1 MHDNDP
7 FFSAEASVPPTTVA
21 KVPSAS
27 PLSHIS
33 PRGLLKD
40 LRKNL
45 VWVLLCACFGAVGG
59 LGLAWNI
66 TPVYESR
73 TVMIR
78 HVKNTTNNDSLYNEP
93 EIRTILETVKLRENL
108 EALKARLDLAE
119 KPEDLFQQIEVKP
132 GQRSDI
138 IQVLAQAKTPQLAA
152 DMAQTMSEIFQSSSA
167 GLSQNVARRVY
178 TFRQAQRKRF
188 EERLH
193 QAQQALNLFQKKH
206 KIAFFED
213 STRLLL
219 EQIKQLELDLERA
232 KIQQN
237 RDREAIGSIAQ
248 KLKARPENIRV
259 TQTVRYRNRVR
270 YQELESQLQAL
281 LKRYTPQN
289 PKVIAL
295 QTQMDALAAE
305 DSTGIPEEES
315 YGMDPV
321 VRELKIDQA
330 ERSTAMEGHVKTI
343 QQLSL
348 QIKAQRAQLK
358 KLAALESEVKDL
370 QRHID
375 RENENLREND
385 YRLSESENDMEA
397 RISAFDILEPATPPT
412 SPLPTRKKLLVLA
425 GLFAGT
431 FVGLGGS
438 ALRSILSPTLHYP
451 EQMALLGLKPLGTL
465 SSDVSKTLTLGHQV
479 VSTGQQL
486 AAEEPPALLLVS
498 SAKTGDSKAFMAQ
511 CDTWFAQQPLK
522 TAIIQSSTQALL
534 PTHDLGHWLYEKN
547 APLPLPLASQSQ
559 QQVQPQSQQDN
570 QEDHY
575 HFAFQKQDRLPL
587 LDKLATLYDHYGI
600 ELILWELDSPS
611 EVYDLFIQLSAQA
624 KGVIWVLN
632 AKASPHNALKQ
643 WCKATPT
650 LAHKGVWHEKG

>member
-1 MHDNDP
+1 MHESEAFLGAEVP
-7 FFSAEASVPPTTVA
+7 APIPAAAQASAPT
-21 KVPSAS
+21 SA
-27 PLSHIS
+27 LGHLS

-40 LRKNL
+40 LRKNII
-45 VWVLLCACFGAVGG
+45 WVILCAGFGAIGG

-66 TPVYESR
+66 TPVYEAR

-78 HVKNTTNNDSLYNEP
+78 HVKNTSTNESLYNEP

-108 EALKARLDLAE
+108 ETLKARLNLEE
-119 KPEDLFQQIEVKP
+119 KPEDLFKQIEVKP

-138 IQVLAQAKTPQLAA
+138 IQVLAQASTPQKAA
-152 DMAQTMSEIFQSSSA
+152 AIAQTMSEIFQSSSA

-178 TFRQAQRKRF
+178 TFRQSQRKRF
-188 EERLH
+188 EKRLY

-237 RDREAIGSIAQ
+237 RDKEAITSITQ
-248 KLKARPENIRV
+248 KLKQRPENIRV

-281 LKRYTPQN
+281 LQRYTPEN

-295 QTQMDALAAE
+295 QTQMEAL
-305 DSTGIPEEES
+305 STESPSGIPEEES

-330 ERSTAMEGHVKTI
+330 ERITAIEGHVKTV
-343 QQLSL
+343 QQLSQ

-358 KLAALESEVKDL
+358 KLALLESEVKDL

-397 RISAFDILEPATPPT
+397 RISAFDILEPASPPEK
-412 SPLPTRKKLLVLA
+412 PLPTRKKLLVIA
-425 GLFAGT
+425 GLFAGA

-438 ALRSILSPTLHYP
+438 ALRSVLSPNLHDA
-451 EQMALLGLKPLGTL
+451 EQMGLISIEYLGSL
-465 SSDVSKTLTLGHQV
+465 SSNLSQTLTLGHQV
-479 VSTGQQL
+479 VSTGQLL
-486 AAEEPPALLLVS
+486 ASEKPPALLMVS
-498 SAKTGDSKAFMAQ
+498 TSKTGSSNLFMQ
-511 CDTWFAQQPLK
+511 KCDEWFAQQTLNI
-522 TAIIQSSTQALL
+522 AIIRTPCQIPL
-534 PTHDLGHWLYEKN
+534 PSHDLGHWLYEKT
-547 APLPLPLASQSQ
+547 APIPLPIEQK
-559 QQVQPQSQQDN
+559 DN
-570 QEDHY
+570 RY
-575 HFAFQKQDRLPL
+575 HFAFQKQERLPL
-587 LDKLATLYDHYGI
+587 LDKLSTLYDHYGI
-600 ELILWELDSPS
+600 ELILWELDSPATI
-611 EVYDLFIQLSAQA
+611 YDLFIQLSAQA
-624 KGVIWVLN
+624 EGIIWVLGP
-632 AKASPHNALKQ
+632 KSSPHQSLKQ
-643 WCKATPT
+643 WRKATPHLT
-650 LAHKGVWHEKG
+650 HKGVWHEKS

>member
-1 MHDNDP
+1 MQENEA
-7 FFSAEASVPPTTVA
+7 FFSAEGPAPQTVVA
-21 KVPSAS
+21 QSRSGS
-27 PLSHIS
+27 PLSHLT

-40 LRKNL
+40 LHKNL
-45 VWVLLCACFGAVGG
+45 IWVFLCACFGAVGG

-78 HVKNTTNNDSLYNEP
+78 HVKNTSTNASLYNEP

-108 EALKARLDLAE
+108 ETLKARLNLEA
-119 KPEDLFQQIEVKP
+119 KPEDLFKQIEVKP

-178 TFRQAQRKRF
+178 AFRQSQRKRF
-188 EERLH
+188 EQRLQ

-237 RDREAIGSIAQ
+237 RDREAIASISE
-248 KLKARPENIRV
+248 KLQQRPENIRV

-281 LKRYTPQN
+281 LKRYTPKN

-295 QTQMDALAAE
+295 QTQMEAMATENPA
-305 DSTGIPEEES
+305 GIPEEES

-330 ERSTAMEGHVKTI
+330 ERITAMNGHTKTL
-343 QQLSL
+343 QQLSQ
-348 QIKAQRAQLK
+348 QIKTQRAQLK

-397 RISAFDILEPATPPT
+397 RISAFDILEPATPPER
-412 SPLPTRKKLLVLA
+412 PLPTRKKLLVLA
-425 GLFAGT
+425 GVFAGT

-438 ALRSILSPTLHYP
+438 ALRSILSPNLHYP
-451 EQMALLGLKPLGTL
+451 EQMDLIGLDPLGTL

-479 VSTGQQL
+479 VSTGQRL
-486 AAEEPPALLLVS
+486 AAEESPALLII
-498 SAKTGDSKAFMAQ
+498 SAPKTGGSKDFMAQ
-511 CDTWFAQQPLK
+511 CDVWFSQHTLK
-522 TAIIQSSTQALL
+522 TAIIKSPEQALL

-547 APLPLPLASQSQ
+547 APLPLPLTLNPEAKQIDQ
-559 QQVQPQSQQDN
+559 A
-570 QEDHY
+570 EGLY

-587 LDKLATLYDHYGI
+587 LDKLSTLYDHYGI
-600 ELILWELDSPS
+600 ELILWELASPT

-624 KGVIWVLN
+624 KGVIWVLD
-632 AKASPHNALKQ
+632 AKTSPHQALKQ

-650 LAHKGVWHEKG
+650 LAHKGVWHEKS